1 MYATTI
7 TGSETMDNKTYL
19 EESARTA
26 SAQFHDDKITP
37 GMIETA
43 LQTAIDTGNMIDAI
57 KKGLYYG
64 KSLPEFHES
73 IEHYDRESDL
83 NPRAVD
89 QDILHAALGLFTEAT
104 EMLEAIF
111 LSMKGAP
118 FDKVNM
124 AEELGDAEWYAAMLY
139 RALDETPE
147 NVKQVNIDKLRHRY
161 PDKFTSMNAISR
173 DLNKEREI
181 LEEGHS

>member
-1 MYATTI
+1 
-7 TGSETMDNKTYL
+7 MDNKTYL

-37 GMIETA
+37 GMVEAALSKAIE
-43 LQTAIDTGNMIDAI
+43 TGNMIDAI

-64 KSLPEFHES
+64 KSLPEHHEVLE
-73 IEHYDRESDL
+73 IESDQADL
-83 NPRAVD
+83 DPRAID
-89 QDILHAALGLFTEAT
+89 PDILHAALGLYTEAT

-111 LSMKGAP
+111 LTMKGAS

-124 AEELGDAEWYAAMLY
+124 AEELGDSEWYAAMMY
-139 RALDETPE
+139 RALEETPE

-173 DLNKEREI
+173 DLGKEREI
-181 LEEGHS
+181 LEDGHS